1 MHETCG
7 ICLQNINEGE
17 PTTYLH
23 MHSAHGFHAFHKDC
37 ATPWIGQGRSC
48 PTCRQDPGTPPS
60 DLQQDTLFYGIGAA
74 PAGIAAAVAHGRGS
88 GGPARRGRD
97 PARRDCGHRGCR
109 YQLSAADSARRNVK
123 YCAWCRHRGLRPY

>member
-7 ICLQNINEGE
+7 ICLQDINEGE

-23 MHSAHGFHAFHKDC
+23 MHSAHGFHAFHKEC
-37 ATPWIGQGRSC
+37 ATPWVGQGRSC

-74 PAGIAAAVAHGRGS
+74 PAGDAAAPVHGQGG
-88 GGPARRGRD
+88 GGPVRRGHD
-97 PARRDCGHRGCR
+97 PARRDCAHRACR
-109 YQLSAADSARRNVK
+109 NQLSAADSARRNVRYCK
-123 YCAWCRHRGLRPY
+123 YCRNRGRGPY

>member
-7 ICLQNINEGE
+7 ICLQDINEGE

-37 ATPWIGQGRSC
+37 ATPWVGQGRSC

-74 PAGIAAAVAHGRGS
+74 PAGGAAAPVHGQGGGGPVRRGR
-88 GGPARRGRD
+88 GPARR
-97 PARRDCGHRGCR
+97 ACGHRACHNR
-109 YQLSAADSARRNVK
+109 LSAADSARRNVK
-123 YCAWCRHRGLRPY
+123 YCGHCRRRGRGPY